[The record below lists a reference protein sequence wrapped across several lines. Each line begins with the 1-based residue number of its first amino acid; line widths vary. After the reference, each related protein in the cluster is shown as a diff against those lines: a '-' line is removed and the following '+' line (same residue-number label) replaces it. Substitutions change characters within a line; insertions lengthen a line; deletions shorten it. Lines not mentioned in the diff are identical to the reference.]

1 MCVCLVGLFC
11 FVCVVV
17 CVLCLFVWFV
27 LCVLFVCLLV
37 CVGGCDYCPW
47 PGWWRYCVGDGAGY
61 PVDGA
66 GSYGGGVG
74 VADAYGG
81 GSGFSTHEAS
91 HFSLDSNRL
100 SFPLHPL

>member
-1 MCVCLVGLFC
+1 MILGSSSGQVGPYDAG
-11 FVCVVV
+11 
-17 CVLCLFVWFV
+17 
-27 LCVLFVCLLV
+27 
-37 CVGGCDYCPW
+37 VGAGSY
-47 PGWWRYCVGDGAGY
+47 GFGSGGY

-81 GSGFSTHEAS
+81 GFSPHEAS

-100 SFPLHPL
+100 LFPPHPL

>member
-1 MCVCLVGLFC
+1 MILGSSSGQVGPYDAG
-11 FVCVVV
+11 V
-17 CVLCLFVWFV
+17 
-27 LCVLFVCLLV
+27 
-37 CVGGCDYCPW
+37 
-47 PGWWRYCVGDGAGY
+47 GAGSYGGGSGGY
-61 PVDGA
+61 PADGA

>member
-1 MCVCLVGLFC
+1 MILGSSSGQVGPYDA
-11 FVCVVV
+11 
-17 CVLCLFVWFV
+17 
-27 LCVLFVCLLV
+27 
-37 CVGGCDYCPW
+37 GEGAGSYDA
-47 PGWWRYCVGDGAGY
+47 GSGAGY